1 MELGKPCPFPRL
13 QCPFLLN
20 KIVGLA
26 VIYLEIPMAIE
37 KKMLGGCFESWGVEE
52 PWVWRANYELYTD

>member
-37 KKMLGGCFESWGVEE
+37 KKMYVSSLKKM
-52 PWVWRANYELYTD
+52 LT

>member
-1 MELGKPCPFPRL
+1 MPACMELGKPCPFPRL

-26 VIYLEIPMAIE
+26 VIYLEIPMAIG
-37 KKMLGGCFESWGVEE
+37 KKKKYVSSL
-52 PWVWRANYELYTD
+52 